1 MRYFFST
8 GEPSGELS
16 AVLLA
21 RAIGEIDPSARF
33 EGIGADR
40 MRANGFDV
48 WHDTAGWASIGPL
61 AAIPRIPP
69 LLVAMLRTA
78 SRLARTEPDLIV
90 LVDFGAFNMR
100 LAKRLRGPLKYRG
113 PILYFFPPATW
124 LDRPGVA
131 RAVSA
136 MTVALTAFE
145 HQRDFYRGLNLPVE
159 YFGHPLV
166 TQYEMRPPRAPAPA
180 DGGCVALLPGSRS
193 GELRYHLPAL
203 AAAYRELKVKRPN
216 LRGVFGAADARGERT
231 IRSAIARE
239 RLDDVTVVRGVR
251 EAVADADAAW
261 IASGTAVLEAALLGV
276 PSVALYIITPLLVRQ
291 GRRMIVHRYITLPN
305 LILGR
310 EVVPELLQL
319 EATPQRLVLEMESLL
334 RRPEPAYAA
343 FEEMRVKLGPPDAI
357 ARCARFAV
365 DLAEGKGGAAC

>member
-33 EGIGADR
+33 DGIGADR
-40 MRANGFDV
+40 MRANGFRV

-61 AAIPRIPP
+61 ATIPRIPP

-78 SRLARTEPDLIV
+78 FRLARPKPDLIV

-100 LAKRLRGPLKYRG
+100 LAKTLRGRLKYRG

-124 LDRPGVA
+124 LDKEGVA

-145 HQRDFYRGLNLPVE
+145 HQRDFYRGLNLPVA
-159 YFGHPLV
+159 YFGHPLA
-166 TQYEMRPPRAPAPA
+166 TQYPLRPPRGPAPP

-203 AAAYRELKVKRPN
+203 TAAYRELKVKRPN
-216 LRGVFGAADARGERT
+216 LRGVFGAADARGEKT
-231 IRSAIARE
+231 IRAAIARE
-239 RLDDVTVVRGVR
+239 GLAGLTVVRGVR
-251 EAVADADAAW
+251 SPVAVNVPG
-261 IASGTAVLEAALLGV
+261 GTLTVDWHPGQTARLTGPAET
-276 PSVALYIITPLLVRQ
+276 LYER
-291 GRRMIVHRYITLPN
+291 TLT
-305 LILGR
+305 L
-310 EVVPELLQL
+310 
-319 EATPQRLVLEMESLL
+319 
-334 RRPEPAYAA
+334 
-343 FEEMRVKLGPPDAI
+343 
-357 ARCARFAV
+357 
-365 DLAEGKGGAAC
+365 